1 MRRYLA
7 VMLSLLVL
15 VACGGGGSPSG
26 SAGGTATTTPTAA
39 ATGTTAG
46 GSSCATTFMGRSEL
60 TVGAMMTD
68 ATASAAP
75 FDARYLYL
83 AGGIRPAGTCQSSCS
98 SSCAEWWG
106 CWQDPRLAPGQY
118 VLDHLRKTAA
128 ATWQGTSRPQLPVFT
143 YYEILQSLPVSEG
156 AAEVAAINDAAFLT
170 RYLDDW
176 RFLLQ
181 KIGGAQAMLHIEP
194 DFWGYVRQV
203 NGNPHAVPAP
213 VRAANPTDCAAQE
226 DSAAGLARCM
236 ISMVRK
242 YAPNARVGLHASP
255 WNFKVSG
262 DGPATGA
269 FMVALGARD
278 GDFVVTDPADRDAG
292 YYASLGQ
299 NRWWN
304 DADAT
309 RYLAWS
315 REVADAV
322 GLPTV
327 MWQIPLGNM
336 AQNNTTNHWQD
347 NRLDWL
353 FAHLAEVA
361 RAKIVALFFGAGMPD
376 QTTPETDGGN
386 LVAKTT
392 AYRQAGGTPLCQ

>member
-1 MRRYLA
+1 MRRNPF
-7 VMLSLLVL
+7 VL
-15 VACGGGGSPSG
+15 VAMALSILVSCGGGGG
-26 SAGGTATTTPTAA
+26 SSTNA
-39 ATGTTAG
+39 ATGTSVTNVSGGIAAG
-46 GSSCATTFMGRSEL
+46 SVACATTFMGRSEL
-60 TVGAMMTD
+60 MIGAMMAD
-68 ATASAAP
+68 ATAAAAP

-83 AGGIRPAGTCQSSCS
+83 AGGIRPAGTCQASCS
-98 SSCAEWWG
+98 SACAEWWG
-106 CWQDPRLAPGQY
+106 CWQDFRQAPGQY
-118 VLDHLRKTAA
+118 VLDHLRKTAEA
-128 ATWQGTSRPQLPVFT
+128 AWQGASRPQVPTFT

-156 AAEVAAINDAAFLT
+156 AAEVAAINDAAFLA

-181 KIGGAQAMLHIEP
+181 KIGNTQAMLHIEP

-203 NGNPHAVPAP
+203 NSNPHAVPAP
-213 VRAANPTDCAAQE
+213 VRAANPTDCATQD

-236 ISMVRK
+236 IAMVRK

-292 YYASLGQ
+292 YYSSLGQ

-315 REVADAV
+315 KEVADAV

-336 AQNNTTNHWQD
+336 SQNNTTNHWQD

-353 FAHLAEVA
+353 FAHRAEVA
-361 RAKIVALFFGAGMPD
+361 RSRIVALLFGAGMPD

-386 LVAKTT
+386 LIAKTI
-392 AYRQAGGTPLCQ
+392 ADKQAGGTPLCQ